1 MIIASHVFWQSLS
14 KHFMTHDHGHVLSPV
29 CRGWHVVELLV
40 VRALHGR
47 LIQRYCLLQCKLC
60 DKTAECVFD

>member
-1 MIIASHVFWQSLS
+1 
-14 KHFMTHDHGHVLSPV
+14 MTHDHGHVLSPV
-29 CRGWHVVELLV
+29 RRGWHVVELLV